1 MSNKM
6 ILKKEKEKENETT
19 LRELSCR
26 KGVLLPFREKE
37 RFFFFFFKY

>member
-6 ILKKEKEKENETT
+6 ILKKEKENETT

-37 RFFFFFFKY
+37 RFFFFFLKIK

>member
-6 ILKKEKEKENETT
+6 IKKKKNETT

-37 RFFFFFFKY
+37 RFFFF